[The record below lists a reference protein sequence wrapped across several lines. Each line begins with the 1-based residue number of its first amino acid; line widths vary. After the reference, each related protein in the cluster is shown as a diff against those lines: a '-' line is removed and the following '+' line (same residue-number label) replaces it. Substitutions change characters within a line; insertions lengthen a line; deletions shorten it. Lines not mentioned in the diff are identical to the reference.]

1 MRSSTRRR
9 SCSRS
14 SRRSTGAASPSAPP
28 ARPPAPPPPGAPL
41 RRDLCYLNASCRSA
55 GTWTISATRSRRWR
69 RTAPSTSWTTWSSS
83 DGGPLRSPLLLA
95 LALLVPPPCRGH
107 ALPGLA
113 LAGSGIRSS
122 AADALRRDFVSETRA
137 AIGKMKS
144 AVQDAT
150 ASSGGALSHTRNE
163 LLRGAPLSHLPRA
176 LCAALLRCRRLCAS
190 LLRRMAVVAQGG
202 QIEGA
207 DGLAAVEG
215 EGVAGTATQ
224 RATWRAAAPRS
235 SSSSS

>member
-1 MRSSTRRR
+1 
-9 SCSRS
+9 
-14 SRRSTGAASPSAPP
+14 
-28 ARPPAPPPPGAPL
+28 
-41 RRDLCYLNASCRSA
+41 
-55 GTWTISATRSRRWR
+55 
-69 RTAPSTSWTTWSSS
+69 
-83 DGGPLRSPLLLA
+83 
-95 LALLVPPPCRGH
+95 
-107 ALPGLA
+107 
-113 LAGSGIRSS
+113 
-122 AADALRRDFVSETRA
+122 
-137 AIGKMKS
+137 MKS

-163 LLRGAPLSHLPRA
+163 LLRGAPLSRLPRA
-176 LCAALLRCRRLCAS
+176 LWAALLRCRPLCAS
-190 LLRRMAVVAQGG
+190 LLRRMAVVAQDG

>member
-14 SRRSTGAASPSAPP
+14 SRRSTGAASPSAPSSGP
-28 ARPPAPPPPGAPL
+28 DPPPCPLSQRELPL
-41 RRDLCYLNASCRSA
+41 RRDMDDLSDAIKAVEKNRAKYKLDDVELQRRRSA
-55 GTWTISATRSRRWR
+55 PLPCSPSASLCHRP
-69 RTAPSTSWTTWSSS
+69 APATLC
-83 DGGPLRSPLLLA
+83 P
-95 LALLVPPPCRGH
+95 GH
-107 ALPGLA
+107 ALA
-113 LAGSGIRSS
+113 RSGIRSS
-122 AADALRRDFVSETRA
+122 AADGLRRDFVSETRA

-163 LLRGAPLSHLPRA
+163 LLRGAPLSRLPRA
-176 LCAALLRCRRLCAS
+176 LWAALLRCRPLCAS
-190 LLRRMAVVAQGG
+190 LLRRMAAVAQAG
-202 QIEGA
+202 QIEVAG
-207 DGLAAVEG
+207 GLAAAEVEG
-215 EGVAGTATQ
+215 VVGTATQ